1 VEIAEL
7 ADKPN
12 NYLMMIRHH
21 VLAADADLQ
30 TRLGAVVR
38 ACRHRLGITQEEL
51 AWRAN
56 IHRTYLADIE
66 RGKRNVTLRTVAN
79 LAKTLQITIGHLF
92 AHITAPSGTAPRV
105 ILELVPDEVRDI
117 LLVEHHVRAAAETAR
132 AFKRARLA
140 NPIKIVRDGEAGLN
154 YLFGTGRYARRKQVR
169 PQLILLVLDLPRM
182 SGSEFLR
189 RVKADERTRDIPVV
203 VLTVSHRRRH

>member
-1 VEIAEL
+1 MPAKANKSQMI
-7 ADKPN
+7 
-12 NYLMMIRHH
+12 IRHH
-21 VLAADADLQ
+21 VLRADADLQ

-51 AWRAN
+51 AWRAD

-66 RGKRNVTLRTVAN
+66 RGKRNVTLRTAAN
-79 LAKTLQITIGHLF
+79 LAKTLQISVGHLF
-92 AHITAPSGTAPRV
+92 AHVTPPPEIAPRV
-105 ILELVPDEVRDI
+105 VSELVPNEVRDI
-117 LLVEHHVRAAAETAR
+117 LLVEHHKVAAAETAR
-132 AFKRARLA
+132 AFKRARLT
-140 NPIKIVRDGEAGLN
+140 NPIKIVRDGEAGLA
-154 YLFGTGRYARRKQVR
+154 YLFGTGWYGRRKQVR

-203 VLTVSHRRRH
+203 ILTVSRRRLH

>member
-1 VEIAEL
+1 
-7 ADKPN
+7 
-12 NYLMMIRHH
+12 MIRHH
-21 VLAADADLQ
+21 VLPADADLQ
-30 TRLGAVVR
+30 TRLGAFVR
-38 ACRHRLGITQEEL
+38 TCRHRLGASQEEL

-79 LAKTLQITIGHLF
+79 LAKTLRITIGHLF
-92 AHITAPSGTAPRV
+92 AQVTAPGAVP
-105 ILELVPDEVRDI
+105 ELVPGEVRDI
-117 LLVEHHVRAAAETAR
+117 LLVEHHVVAAAETAR

-169 PQLILLVLDLPRM
+169 PQLILLVPDLPRM
-182 SGSEFLR
+182 SGAEFLR
-189 RVKADERTRDIPVV
+189 CVKADERTRDIPVV
-203 VLTVSHRRRH
+203 VLTISNRRRH

>member
-1 VEIAEL
+1 
-7 ADKPN
+7 
-12 NYLMMIRHH
+12 MTIRHH
-21 VLAADADLQ
+21 VLGTDRDLQ

-51 AWRAN
+51 AWRAR

-66 RGKRNVTLRTVAN
+66 RGKRNVTLRTAAN

-92 AHITAPSGTAPRV
+92 AHVTPPSGTAPRADS
-105 ILELVPDEVRDI
+105 ELVPNEVRDI
-117 LLVEHHVRAAAETAR
+117 LLVEHHKVAAAETAR
-132 AFKRARLA
+132 AFKRARLT
-140 NPIKIVRDGEAGLN
+140 NPIKIVRDGEAGLA
-154 YLFGTGRYARRKQVR
+154 YLFGTGWYGRRKQVR

-189 RVKADERTRDIPVV
+189 RVTADERTRDIL
-203 VLTVSHRRRH
+203 VLVLKVSHRRLH